1 MLQSGHRSTASC
13 QADGRIDYLK
23 GVTSL
28 TCWRRGRYVQQNC
41 KVAFAVLIEI
51 GRAWKVA
58 VQDDLLHKMR
68 QPIEQKV
75 HAQTKIVEK
84 IIASPCE
91 KP

>member
-1 MLQSGHRSTASC
+1 M
-13 QADGRIDYLK
+13 GRINHLTCI
-23 GVTSL
+23 TSL
-28 TCWRRGRYVQQNC
+28 TCWCRSWSVQQNC